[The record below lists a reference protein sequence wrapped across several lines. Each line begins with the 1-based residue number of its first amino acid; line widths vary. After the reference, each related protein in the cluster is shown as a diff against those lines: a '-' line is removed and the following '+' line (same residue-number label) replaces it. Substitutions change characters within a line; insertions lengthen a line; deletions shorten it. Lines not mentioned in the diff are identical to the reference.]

1 MDLLPYIAR
10 RNPWW
15 QDRQPPSEAKS
26 KYKRALFG
34 ALAEQAFDC
43 DASRALIL
51 IGPRRVGKTFLL
63 MQLIGEAI
71 SSKRFKPS
79 NICFLSV
86 DRVPARNTGSLYEV
100 VEAFRSHIDPKRPS
114 LMVFD
119 EIQSCPEWEV
129 QLKALVDENDN
140 IKFITA
146 GSTAQAL
153 RSYARETGLGRFSEN
168 YLPPILFYEYL
179 DFIGQRPAA
188 FDDAEELED
197 ILATRMRPAQ
207 IAKLNRNLKDYLE
220 YGSYPELVFSKQ
232 REQSKLDIDVLDMSV
247 IRLMP
252 SMYGNYDT
260 NDLAAV
266 QLYITQHNGLPV
278 NVTRMARS
286 LDINEAKLAD
296 LLEYLVEALIVS
308 RTPKLNGLLQ
318 PKYHKHD
325 PRFSI
330 VNSSSYSLLRSD
342 LSFQELGIGHRIEA
356 FVRSQMHVQRGTHK
370 IVYIH
375 FTENNK
381 TFEVD
386 LVYLNAL
393 RNPIWL
399 TEVKW
404 DDRHEAFYNADRTMA
419 YLLKKKRWID
429 EKYCPQILVCTSE
442 SVYADKLD
450 FASGMT
456 VVPAAQYGYALGL
469 RTIKKHRKV
478 E

>member
-1 MDLLPYIAR
+1 MNTLSFLAH

-15 QDRQPPSEAKS
+15 QDHQPPTEARS
-26 KYKRALFG
+26 QYKRALFD
-34 ALAEQAFDC
+34 ALAEQAFDY
-43 DASRALIL
+43 DASRALVL

-63 MQLIGEAI
+63 KQLIGEAI
-71 SSKRFKPS
+71 SSRRFKPS

-86 DRVPARNTGSLYEV
+86 DQIPARDTGSLYEV
-100 VEAFRSHIDPKRPS
+100 VEAFQTHIDDKHPS

-129 QLKALVDENDN
+129 QLKVLVDENAN
-140 IKFITA
+140 IKFIA
-146 GSTAQAL
+146 SGSAAHAL
-153 RSYARETGLGRFSEN
+153 RSRARETGLGRFSEN
-168 YLPPILFYEYL
+168 YLSPILFYEYL

-188 FDDAEELED
+188 FDNAEELND
-197 ILATRMRPAQ
+197 ILAARLQPDQ

-220 YGSYPELVFSKQ
+220 YGSYPELVLSKQ
-232 REQSKLDIDVLDMSV
+232 RGQGKLHIDILDMSV
-247 IRLMP
+247 LRQMP
-252 SMYGNYDT
+252 MMYGNYDT
-260 NDLAAV
+260 NDLSAV
-266 QLYITQHNGLPV
+266 LLYLIQHNGLP
-278 NVTRMARS
+278 
-286 LDINEAKLAD
+286 INIMRLVETLGIKEAKLAD
-296 LLEYLVEALIVS
+296 LLAYLAEALVVDQ
-308 RTPKLNGLLQ
+308 TPKLNGLLQ
-318 PKYHKHD
+318 AKYNKHD
-325 PRFSI
+325 PRFSL
-330 VNSSSYSLLRSD
+330 VNSSSYSLLRAD
-342 LSFQELGIGHRIEA
+342 LGFQELGIGHRIEA

-393 RNPIWL
+393 RKPIWL

-419 YLLKKKRWID
+419 YLLKKKRWVD
-429 EKYCPQILVCTSE
+429 RKYCPQILVCTSE